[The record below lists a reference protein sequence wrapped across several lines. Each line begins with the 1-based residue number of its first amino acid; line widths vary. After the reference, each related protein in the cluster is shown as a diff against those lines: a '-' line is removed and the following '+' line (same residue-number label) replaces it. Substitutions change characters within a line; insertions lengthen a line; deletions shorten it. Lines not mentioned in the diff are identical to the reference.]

1 MAQVKI
7 YTTPIC
13 PFCIRAKYYLDRQ
26 EIPYQEINVMSD
38 PDKRQEMVERSQG
51 GTTVPQ
57 IFIDNQPI
65 GGCDDLYELAANGE
79 LNALLHA

>member
-1 MAQVKI
+1 MAKVEI

-65 GGCDDLYELAANGE
+65 GGCDELYELAANGE